1 MLSNYPSS
9 LLLEKNLLERNM
21 QEKAQSMDRLR
32 ITKFN
37 AQGRLEQISE
47 NIKKSVLISNYELFP
62 RDFRKLEK
70 NHIKSVSGT
79 PRTASDM
86 MPSISVR
93 RNSILINLLNINCLV
108 KSDEM
113 VIFDDLNTNETNS
126 SHTRSEFLKDL
137 ELRLPTKVQAEN
149 DLPYEIKAIES
160 VLISIVK
167 NLNSEMKVITTVTNG
182 IINELEQNISRD
194 NLRFLLIQN
203 KKIST
208 FHRKT
213 TLIRDCIDEILD
225 NDEDL
230 ANIYLTDKQ
239 QGLPRSIED
248 HQEIEMLLESYYAHL
263 DEIVQTVT
271 HVISNVKTT
280 EEIINIILDS
290 NRNQLMVLGLRFS
303 IGLLSLG
310 CGMFVASAYGMNL
323 ENFIEE
329 DNYGL
334 PLVVGVSSLAI
345 VVLFAYSIKSLKKL
359 EKITMMGD
367 HYSVGSSGT
376 GKTQRMR

>member
-1 MLSNYPSS
+1 MNGMISNYPSS
-9 LLLEKNLLERNM
+9 LLLQKNLLEKSM
-21 QEKAQSMDRLR
+21 LDKVQSMDKLR

-37 AQGRLEQISE
+37 EHGRLELNSE
-47 NIKKSVLISNYELFP
+47 SIKKSNLISEYELFP

-70 NHIKSVSGT
+70 NHIKSSSGG
-79 PRTASDM
+79 TAITTSDM
-86 MPSISVR
+86 TPSISVR
-93 RNSILINLLNINCLV
+93 RNSILINLLNINCLI
-108 KSDEM
+108 KSNEM
-113 VIFDDLNTNETNS
+113 IIFDDLNSTAESNS

-137 ELRLPTKVQAEN
+137 EMRLRVNES
-149 DLPYEIKAIES
+149 DLPYEIKAFES

-182 IINELEQNISRD
+182 IINELEQNISRE

-203 KKIST
+203 KKISN
-208 FHRKT
+208 FQRKT
-213 TLIRDCIDEILD
+213 TLIRDCIDEVLD

-239 QGLPRSIED
+239 AGQQRSIED

-329 DNYGL
+329 DNYGM
-334 PLVVGVSSLAI
+334 PLVIGVSTIAI
-345 VVLFAYSIKSLKKL
+345 IVLFAYSIKSLKKL

-367 HYSVGSSGT
+367 HY
-376 GKTQRMR
+376 KTRKH